1 MRIGLDIDNVIS
13 NFDKALLEE
22 FLIEDKNK
30 RNSGI
35 INPKARYISYGMFD
49 WTAEEINEFMN
60 DNIER
65 IAESLELIDGAK
77 TYIDKL
83 LEAGNEIY
91 LITNRTFPHY
101 KNPVEVTVN
110 WLKENNIN
118 YTKLIFSETRNKS
131 SYCIENQI
139 DFFVDDIVSNCMML
153 EEANVKCFLM
163 ETKYNIGQ
171 DKIKNVVKNWEDLYR
186 KACELKNE

>member
-35 INPKARYISYGMFD
+35 INPNARYISYGMFD
-49 WTAEEINEFMN
+49 WSQEEIDEFMN
-60 DNIER
+60 NNIER
-65 IAESLELIDGAK
+65 IAKKLELIDNSK
-77 TYIDKL
+77 LYIDKL
-83 LEAGNEIY
+83 LEDGNEIY

-118 YTKLIFSETRNKS
+118 YTELLFSETRNKS

-153 EEANVKCFLM
+153 EEASVKCFLM
-163 ETKYNIGQ
+163 ETKYNFGQ